1 MKVNLVLFPYTLVLR
16 DWQLHEDGSVKS
28 GWVVNGGWIYI
39 SDKESVYA
47 CTLGECDG
55 WLDVVS
61 GCVNGKPIEY
71 VTKWDRASNEYFVV
85 VVDSRLDYNTAIDLA
100 KLSPATPPK
109 QLLKLH
115 ELQQNMKV
123 LQKDFQPKK
132 KSYWRDSHGD
142 YFDDDIPF

>member
-1 MKVNLVLFPYTLVLR
+1 MQMNLVLFPYVLVLS
-16 DWQLHEDGSVKS
+16 DWKLHEDGSVKS

-39 SDKESVYA
+39 SDAESVYA
-47 CTLGECDG
+47 CTLGKYDG

-71 VTKWDRASNEYFVV
+71 VTKWDKADNEYFVA
-85 VVDSRLDYNTAIDLA
+85 VDSRLDYNAAIDLA
-100 KLSPATPPK
+100 ELSPATPSEH
-109 QLLKLH
+109 LLTLQK
-115 ELQQNMKV
+115 LQQNMKI
-123 LQKDFQPKK
+123 LQETFSSKR